1 MKRIVILLLALQSLK
16 ACNTSKVQTSQDGLK
31 LNDIWALQ
39 NISSNGIP
47 LDLDY
52 NEIKR
57 PVLELH
63 VNDRKMYGNDS
74 CNSIFGTIEML
85 KKDSISFGN
94 IGSTRMA
101 CINMTISTAYTKALK
116 EVKFYK
122 LDGLSLLFYN
132 AEGDK
137 ILKFFKVD

>member
-63 VNDRKMYGNDS
+63 VNDRKIYGNDS
-74 CNSIFGTIEML
+74 CNSIFGSIEML

-101 CINMTISTAYTKALK
+101 CINMTISTAYKKALK

>member
-16 ACNTSKVQTSQDGLK
+16 ACKVQTSQDGLK

-39 NISSNGIP
+39 YISSNGIP

>member
-101 CINMTISTAYTKALK
+101 CINMTVSTAYTKALK

>member
-16 ACNTSKVQTSQDGLK
+16 ACNTSKVQTSQNGLK

>member
-16 ACNTSKVQTSQDGLK
+16 ACKVQTSQNGLK

>member
-16 ACNTSKVQTSQDGLK
+16 ACNTSKVQTSQNGLK

-101 CINMTISTAYTKALK
+101 CINMTVSTAYTKALK

>member
-63 VNDRKMYGNDS
+63 VNDRKIYGNDS
-74 CNSIFGTIEML
+74 CNSIFGSIEML